1 MLLAA
6 FEKHL
11 NDKWWIGMDYQ
22 SGKSALGALSFGV
35 GYSLTPNASLLLGY
49 DIYNSSA
56 YKNTVTVQLDVN
68 F

>member
-1 MLLAA
+1 
-6 FEKHL
+6 
-11 NDKWWIGMDYQ
+11 MDYQ

-49 DIYNSSA
+49 DIYNNSA